1 MGPTAFADLLNKFY
15 SVCQDV
21 LVPNRAVIDKL
32 IGDEVMAFFIPSIE
46 PNYRR
51 RSIDVALELQR
62 ALLVADHGN
71 PLLPVGIGVHAGLAY
86 VGKVGTEAV
95 SDFTAIG
102 DTVNAAA
109 RLQALANAGEIAIS
123 EELAQVAPPE
133 FDSAERRSVE
143 LRGREEP
150 LGVRILKVG

>member
-1 MGPTAFADLLNKFY
+1 MGASAFADLLNKFY
-15 SVCQDV
+15 SVCQAV

-62 ALLVADHGN
+62 ALLVADHGKL
-71 PLLPVGIGVHAGLAY
+71 LLPVGIGVHAGLAY
-86 VGKVGTEAV
+86 VGKVGTDDV

-102 DTVNAAA
+102 DTVNTAA

-123 EELAQVAPPE
+123 EELAQIASPE

-143 LRGREEP
+143 LRGREES
-150 LGVRILKVG
+150 LEVRVLKVG